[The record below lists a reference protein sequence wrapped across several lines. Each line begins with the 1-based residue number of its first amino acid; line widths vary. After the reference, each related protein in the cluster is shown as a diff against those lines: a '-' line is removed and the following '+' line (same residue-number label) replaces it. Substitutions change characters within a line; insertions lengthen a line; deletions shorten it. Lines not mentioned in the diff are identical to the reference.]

1 LRDRGIKGK
10 LRSYS
15 TTADPEKA
23 ILVAVDV
30 RDNVHNWPVGLSLE
44 ELETLAVSS
53 GVKVVGRLVQR
64 LPRALANS
72 YLGQGKLESLKQ
84 SRDELGYNVVI
95 LDDELSPKQQR
106 FLEDYLEVKIIDR
119 TALILDIFARRA
131 RTREGKV
138 QVELAQQR
146 YMMPRLLG
154 QWSHLERLGGGVG
167 TRGPGESQLETDRR
181 MARQR
186 IQRLEVQLD
195 EISQQRDLYKERR
208 LGSALPLVCLVGYTS
223 AGKSTL
229 LNSLTSAGAEVR
241 HTLFSTLDP
250 LTRRFN
256 VGNGRDC
263 LLSDTVG
270 FIHKLP
276 PSIVA
281 AFRATLDE
289 LNYASL
295 LLHVVDISN
304 PLAGRRLDVVQEILN
319 KLDLGSKNQ
328 LLVCTKADKLVK
340 SENGL
345 KSLAMAGIFSGFT
358 QNAVL
363 VSAAKG
369 WGLQDLKRDIALL
382 I

>member
-146 YMMPRLLG
+146 YLMPRLLG